1 MFRVTLGSL
10 STGKSMCLFSAVAWI
25 LRLHQDILTSS
36 LLVSSMAVDYP
47 LVLYDCHFEGLD
59 WQQSNDEVNHVLST
73 LQHHW
78 TQSAVRTHVLHGMI
92 KGLEGIGGIFTKTFQ
107 SGMVVVLN
115 AHSSFK
121 HNYLNSPYLQVE
133 FLLITAGSLK
143 AAGRKTIDGCWSV
156 HVVRVLSLG

>member
-1 MFRVTLGSL
+1 
-10 STGKSMCLFSAVAWI
+10 MCLVSAVAWI

-92 KGLEGIGGIFTKTFQ
+92 KGLESIGGIFTKTFQ
-107 SGMVVVLN
+107 SEMVVVMCPQC
-115 AHSSFK
+115 S
-121 HNYLNSPYLQVE
+121 
-133 FLLITAGSLK
+133 
-143 AAGRKTIDGCWSV
+143 
-156 HVVRVLSLG
+156 